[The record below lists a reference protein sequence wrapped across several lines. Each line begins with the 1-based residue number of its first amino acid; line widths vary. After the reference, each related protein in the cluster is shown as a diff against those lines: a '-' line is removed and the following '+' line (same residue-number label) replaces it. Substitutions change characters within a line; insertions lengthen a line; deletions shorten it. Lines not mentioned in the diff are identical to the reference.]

1 MNSFEYSRWDGTQ
14 EFSPQSAD
22 KLFDQIGEYLLDH
35 GEPLLD
41 CGGRGDAAGSQAGE

>member
-35 GEPLLD
+35 GEHLLQNLED
-41 CGGRGDAAGSQAGE
+41 WEDEQDDD